1 MRAFLLAVVGA
12 IFFPAVLVGQDS
24 AKNSAAGRQGKPA
37 DTAPA
42 LQVNRSGLAALID
55 SLEKDT
61 TATELTVRLT
71 TDSVGVSEAAGKS
84 DSNRYSKLLDNPL
97 LPMDNPPR
105 DGLIAFRERARK
117 DFLFYLVTG
126 ILLLLA
132 VIRIGFPSY
141 FSRLFQYFFQ
151 TSMRQRQTRDRLLQ
165 EQLAAVGLNLLFFIV
180 MGTFVTLLALSRGWY
195 VGNFWMLWCAATGF
209 LCLIYAG
216 KYIFLRLAGW
226 VFNSSEA
233 MRSYIFVVYLVNKT
247 VSVLILPLLI
257 LVAFSAPEIVES
269 AFTIGMILVI
279 MAFVYRY
286 AVSFPIIRN
295 KMALNAFHFFLYFIS
310 LEVIPLLVILKLLFR
325 KLNVFV

>member
-37 DTAPA
+37 DKAPA
-42 LQVNRSGLAALID
+42 LQINRSGLSALID

-84 DSNRYSKLLDNPL
+84 DSNRYRKLLDNPL
-97 LPMDNPPR
+97 LPMAAPPR

-165 EQLAAVGLNLLFFIV
+165 EQLAAVGLNLLFFMI
-180 MGTFVTLLALSRGWY
+180 MGTFVTLLAFWRGWY
-195 VGNFWMLWCAATGF
+195 VGSFWMLWSASTGF
-209 LCLIYAG
+209 LSLIYGA
-216 KYIFLRLAGW
+216 KYIFLQLTGW

-233 MRSYIFVVYLVNKT
+233 MRSYIFVVYLVNKIMAI
-247 VSVLILPLLI
+247 LFLPLLV
-257 LVAFSAPEIVES
+257 LVAFSAPPIVES
-269 AFTIGMILVI
+269 SLTIGLLLVGA
-279 MAFVYRY
+279 AFVYRY

>member
-12 IFFPAVLVGQDS
+12 IFFPVVLVGQDS

-37 DTAPA
+37 DRAPA
-42 LQVNRSGLAALID
+42 LQINRSGLAALID
-55 SLEKDT
+55 SLGKDSSGKQ
-61 TATELTVRLT
+61 LTVRLT
-71 TDSVGVSEAAGKS
+71 GDSVGALEAAGKS

-97 LPMDNPPR
+97 LPMGSPPR
-105 DGLIAFRERARK
+105 DGLIAFRERAGK
-117 DFLFYLVTG
+117 DLLFYLVTG

-165 EQLAAVGLNLLFFIV
+165 EQLAAVGLNILFFMV
-180 MGTFVTLLALSRGWY
+180 MGTFVTLLAFWRGWY
-195 VGNFWMLWCAATGF
+195 VGSFWMLWSASTGF
-209 LCLIYAG
+209 LSLIYGG
-216 KYIFLRLAGW
+216 KYIFLQLTGW
-226 VFNSSEA
+226 VFNSGEA
-233 MRSYIFVVYLVNKT
+233 MRSYIFVVYLVNKIMA
-247 VSVLILPLLI
+247 VLFLPLLI
-257 LVAFSAPEIVES
+257 LVAFSAPPIVES
-269 AFTIGMILVI
+269 ALAIGLVLVGA
-279 MAFVYRY
+279 AFVYRY
-286 AVSFPIIRN
+286 AVSFPLIRN